1 MFAYYDGAVYLTAL
15 KDPFDSSGA
24 IGKLGQN
31 RIVLIATHVV
41 SDVETIAREI
51 LILKK
56 GNLLRR
62 GPIPALL
69 GEMKGRVWTADY
81 DPQFEDDAL
90 CTMQMGSDGLPKLR
104 LIREE
109 APQLPG
115 CMPAAP
121 TLEDLYL
128 SFFADEEP
136 ARLEGGEPHAALRQI

>member
-1 MFAYYDGAVYLTAL
+1 M
-15 KDPFDSSGA
+15 
-24 IGKLGQN
+24 
-31 RIVLIATHVV
+31 
-41 SDVETIAREI
+41 
-51 LILKK
+51 KK
-56 GNLLRR
+56 GSLLRR

-81 DPQFEDDAL
+81 DPEFEEDAL

-115 CMPAAP
+115 CMPADP

-136 ARLEGGEPHAALRQI
+136 ARLEGGEAHAALRQI